1 MCKWGNFREEKLW
14 GWDENKERNAPC
26 CRQGMSWLHDN
37 TETAKACYQNK
48 RQMIFAWYQPTHT
61 GTVPAVEPGL
71 GWIMGYMEHVARS

>member
-1 MCKWGNFREEKLW
+1 
-14 GWDENKERNAPC
+14 
-26 CRQGMSWLHDN
+26 MSWLHDN